1 VAEDQALADVMTD
14 KATVE
19 IPSHLAGRVVALG
32 GEVGQSLAVGA
43 ELIRIEREGAAGEVA
58 APAASV
64 PAPPPKPVAAAV
76 VRAPGPPPPA
86 PVRAPVPAKAP
97 AASAPAGTNGH
108 VIASPALRE

>member
-32 GEVGQSLAVGA
+32 GEVGQLLAVGA
-43 ELIRIEREGAAGEVA
+43 ELIRIERDGAAADA
-58 APAASV
+58 AVPATSV

-76 VRAPGPPPPA
+76 RAPSPPPA
-86 PVRAPVPAKAP
+86 PAATAKTSAAPPTA
-97 AASAPAGTNGH
+97 
-108 VIASPALRE
+108 